1 MHLRN
6 IGNAYKVSSLANTPA
21 HRGQRQEI
29 WMPSITT
36 AALQALA
43 EEQMLDL
50 RKRADDYLQRAI
62 AAAGTDKARVYAG
75 MIDDLV
81 NITTLCGGLDL
92 ACQKAR
98 DFEAAAAI
106 HALQH
111 GTAAALAHH
120 AYTARMVSI
129 PGWCWVN
136 QCFTPAAQV
145 AA

>member
-1 MHLRN
+1 MS
-6 IGNAYKVSSLANTPA
+6 AKVWLVGAGPGDPELLTLKAVKALNQA
-21 HRGQRQEI
+21 EI
-29 WMPSITT
+29 
-36 AALQALA
+36 
-43 EEQMLDL
+43 
-50 RKRADDYLQRAI
+50 
-62 AAAGTDKARVYAG
+62 V

-98 DFEAAAAI
+98 DFGAAAAI

>member
-1 MHLRN
+1 
-6 IGNAYKVSSLANTPA
+6 
-21 HRGQRQEI
+21 
-29 WMPSITT
+29 MPSITT

-62 AAAGTDKARVYAG
+62 AAAGTDKAATYASL
-75 MIDDLV
+75 IDALV
-81 NITTLCGGLDL
+81 NVTDLCGGLDL
-92 ACQKAR
+92 ACQKAG
-98 DFEAAAAI
+98 DFAAAAVI

-120 AYTARMVSI
+120 AYTARMVAI